1 MKSVRR
7 KEARK
12 AFPFSLHWNTSIRIA
27 STVTLPSISQQS
39 WFFCPHAPWRGFVLV
54 FPNGKELTGLPLYT
68 LVPSGMS
75 TAHSLGR
82 TEIWFVQPVK
92 PKCKRCSVS
101 WVAVG
106 SLACWCLQRP
116 DPRQSYHGSTLC
128 IINTVTFPHIKFQA
142 QLQKQGPLF
151 MPTKNGNGVTPVFR
165 KSPHKISR
173 YSDRRRHQTVF
184 WAPLWAEI
192 TVCFASVEFGLGRLV
207 YGFPLFR
214 FVSLNVSLAFKLLV

>member
-54 FPNGKELTGLPLYT
+54 FPNGKELTGLLLYT

-116 DPRQSYHGSTLC
+116 DPWQSYHGSTLC

-173 YSDRRRHQTVF
+173 YSDRRRGPNSVLSPAVSRNHSMFCFCWVWF
-184 WAPLWAEI
+184 GAACLWFPFVQI
-192 TVCFASVEFGLGRLV
+192 CFSECF
-207 YGFPLFR
+207 FSF
-214 FVSLNVSLAFKLLV
+214 